1 VAVLRR
7 PLTTIIII
15 IACLLLRPAL
25 DAEQPGEDVDAQAA
39 PDSAAVTVD
48 GVELFRVAGSA
59 SFPAADRAARA
70 RARIVAAA
78 EDPRIPANAVKTEQ
92 RESRVD
98 VVAGGRHLVGVIGA
112 DAAIEGVSV
121 SDAALVRAMHIRDA
135 MIRYRAERTPER
147 LLQSAMIAT
156 AATAAA
162 ALAFWLTWIAFRRA
176 RLGLDQRYRKRLHSL
191 SIQSFEVV
199 RAESIWRALDG
210 TLSGLRWL
218 AIAVIAYA
226 LSTFA
231 LRQFPWT
238 RSAAERLLD
247 LVVQPVLSM
256 ATELLAYFPKLV
268 FLLLLF
274 LAVRYLLKLL
284 KVFFEAVAAG
294 RVPLRSFDAEWA
306 QPTYHIVRILLIL
319 LTLVI
324 AYPYL
329 PGSGSAAFQ
338 GLSIFAGLMLSL
350 GASSAM
356 ASLIAGYTVTYRRAY
371 RVGDRITV
379 GELTGEVSDV
389 RLLVTHLRTVKNE
402 EVVVPNSLVLQ
413 SHVVN
418 YSKLVRSH
426 GLILHTTVSIGYETP
441 WRQVEAMLQL
451 AAERTEGMLREP
463 APFVLEKSLGDF
475 AVTYELNAYVD
486 STKLLPQRYADL
498 HRNVLDVFNEYG
510 VQIMTPA
517 YEGDPEVPKV
527 VPQDKWFVTP
537 ARAPSAQNMKV
548 AKAIAPP

>member
-25 DAEQPGEDVDAQAA
+25 AAEQPGEDVDAQAA

-527 VPQDKWFVTP
+527 VPQEKWFVTP